1 MTTKEVLIEE
11 IEKASEPILR
21 EVFHYMEYLKE
32 KVEADEFNGLL
43 LSKSA
48 LAKDW
53 STPEEDEA
61 WKNL

>member
-11 IEKASEPILR
+11 IEKTPEPILR

-32 KVEADEFNGLL
+32 KVDEDEFNGLL

>member
-11 IEKASEPILR
+11 IEKAPEPILR

-32 KVEADEFNGLL
+32 RVEEDEFNGLL